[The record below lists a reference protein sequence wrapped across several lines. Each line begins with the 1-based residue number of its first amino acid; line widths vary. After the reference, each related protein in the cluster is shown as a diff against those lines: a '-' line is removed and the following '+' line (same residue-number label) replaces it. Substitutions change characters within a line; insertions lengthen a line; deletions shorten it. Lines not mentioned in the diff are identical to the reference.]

1 MASAR
6 TLVVSL
12 AGSLAA
18 SLAVCLALPSSVAAQ
33 RAEREFGTVR
43 VEVRSASGAPVV
55 GAQVRLGT
63 SEAAESDD
71 DGAVRLTR
79 LSPGEHVLRIRRIGY
94 RPESLV
100 VRATAGTTVDATVNL
115 AQVAIDLTPVTVIG
129 RRDIAGPMAGFYQR
143 QNAGRGRFITLAE
156 IEKRNALNMTDLLRT
171 IPGFRVTTNGF
182 RNNVRV
188 RGSRCA
194 PLVWLDGQGLFA
206 GDVDLDSFN
215 PMTFEGI
222 EVYNGGASVPVEFQ
236 GNQRVSSSCGTIVL
250 WSRQG
255 DVRAPKRKKGA
266 LSPAA
271 HIAQLLEESKAYMAD
286 DVERVAQM
294 DSSRIIRPIY
304 PDSLFEAQ
312 VSGRVLAEFV
322 VKADGGVNLDTF
334 SAVTTTHRDF
344 VEPVRRALRE
354 QRFAPAILDGRG
366 VQQVVLQP
374 FTFVPDSTA
383 RRRR

>member
-6 TLVVSL
+6 AVVVSL
-12 AGSLAA
+12 AGSLA
-18 SLAVCLALPSSVAAQ
+18 VCLVLPSSIGAQ

-43 VEVRSASGAPVV
+43 VAVRSAGGAPVG
-55 GAQVRLGT
+55 GAQVRVGT
-63 SEAAESDD
+63 AAPAESNDE
-71 DGAVRLTR
+71 GAVLLSR

-100 VRATAGTTVDATVNL
+100 VQATAGATVEATVNL
-115 AQVAIDLTPVTVIG
+115 AQVAIDLTPVTVVG
-129 RRDIAGPMAGFYQR
+129 RRDIVGPMAGFYQR
-143 QNAGRGRFITLAE
+143 QNSGRGRFITLAE

-171 IPGFRVTTNGF
+171 IPGFRVTANGF

-255 DVRAPKRKKGA
+255 EARAPKRKKGE

-271 HIAQLLEESKAYMAD
+271 QIALLLEESKAFLAD
-286 DVERVAQM
+286 DVERVAQI

-322 VKADGGVNLDTF
+322 VKADGGVNLETF

-354 QRFAPAILDGRG
+354 QRFAPALRDGRG

>member
-1 MASAR
+1 
-6 TLVVSL
+6 L
-12 AGSLAA
+12 
-18 SLAVCLALPSSVAAQ
+18 
-33 RAEREFGTVR
+33 
-43 VEVRSASGAPVV
+43 
-55 GAQVRLGT
+55 
-63 SEAAESDD
+63 
-71 DGAVRLTR
+71 
-79 LSPGEHVLRIRRIGY
+79 LRIRRIGY
-94 RPESLV
+94 RPESLLV
-100 VRATAGTTVDATVNL
+100 QATSGSTVNATVNL
-115 AQVAIDLTPVTVIG
+115 TQVAIDLTPVTVVG
-129 RRDIAGPMAGFYQR
+129 RRDISGPMAGFYQR
-143 QNAGRGRFITLAE
+143 QASGRGRFITLAD

-171 IPGFRVTTNGF
+171 IPGFRVTSSGF

-206 GDVDLDSFN
+206 GDVDLDAFN

-222 EVYNGGASVPVEFQ
+222 EVYSGGASVPVEFQ

-255 DVRAPKRKKGA
+255 EARAPKRKKGA

-271 HIAQLLEESKAYMAD
+271 QIALLLEESQAFLAD
-286 DVERVAQM
+286 DVERVAHM

-322 VKADGGVNLDTF
+322 VRADGGVNLDTF

-354 QRFAPAILDGRG
+354 QRFAPAVREGRG